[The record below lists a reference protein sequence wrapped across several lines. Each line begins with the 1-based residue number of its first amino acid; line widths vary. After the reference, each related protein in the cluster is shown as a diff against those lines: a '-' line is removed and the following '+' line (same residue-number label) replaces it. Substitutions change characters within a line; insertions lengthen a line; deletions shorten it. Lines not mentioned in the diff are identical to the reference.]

1 MNRITAAA
9 IALAI
14 STVAVAAQEA
24 PFTGDCKAAGK
35 PGKDACVATQWCH
48 WVQPKP
54 VVLPDGKQ
62 IDIPGSCAF
71 KKHHKT
77 AWEQAAKAGK
87 Q

>member
-1 MNRITAAA
+1 MNRLTAAA

-14 STVAVAAQEA
+14 STVAAGAQEA
-24 PFTGDCKAAGK
+24 FTGDCKAAGK
-35 PGKDACVATQWCH
+35 AGKDACVATQWCQ

-54 VVLPDGKQ
+54 VVLPDGRSVE
-62 IDIPGSCAF
+62 IPGSCAF

-77 AWEQAAKAGK
+77 AWEAVKAGK